1 MITGLY
7 QINAKDHFRARTV
20 HCMGF
25 SAQQAIVSDSQD
37 GVWGAGNGLIREVDV
52 TVTDSERRL
61 LGVRPWTA
69 PFPGCCS

>member
-25 SAQQAIVSDSQD
+25 SAQQAIVSDSLD

>member
-7 QINAKDHFRARTV
+7 QINAKDHFRAR
-20 HCMGF
+20 GF

-37 GVWGAGNGLIREVDV
+37 GTWGAGNGLIREVDV